1 MANAPSFGVDG
12 QADKTDLPDVLS
24 ENLPAGLIC
33 RSYGCH
39 QCVNPLIRI
48 GRRMSALLRIP
59 DSSRTWRA
67 VRKV

>member
-39 QCVNPLIRI
+39 QCVNPSVDAPRDAS
-48 GRRMSALLRIP
+48 GF
-59 DSSRTWRA
+59 
-67 VRKV
+67 